1 MRIIEPA
8 PIVETSASST
18 LLKMNYIA
26 FIALSLMSVQAG
38 KIYQVF
44 YELYVNLIQLSRE
57 PCSVQK
63 ACDMSNGSAQ
73 YALKISVQLQCF

>member
-1 MRIIEPA
+1 MAPIDVTILSSIACRKLLMRIIEPA

-44 YELYVNLIQLSRE
+44 YELYVNLI
-57 PCSVQK
+57 
-63 ACDMSNGSAQ
+63 
-73 YALKISVQLQCF
+73 